1 MPPSKAGSGF
11 AAARSQLKGK
21 ATGASSTPASLDAE
35 LAEKWQRKTFA
46 EVAVPSPPSESSA
59 ISLMPPLDVELQHA
73 ELTDA
78 TLALLSAIFAHDAP
92 CTVSLLHFADS
103 GASILVKVLTAS
115 SDVAVCRIGPPAL
128 VRREVGHAS
137 ELAAAACADVAPL
150 TLGPVNVYTAN
161 AGATLAAV
169 RCELPGACW
178 QAAEFIGGRAP
189 SSDDMLSTYATRVG
203 AFLESKPGGAA
214 HALEGLSL
222 AVSAA
227 MIHTL
232 AGAIV
237 GRRHR
242 RCHPI
247 GSSVCRSSPE
257 PEA

>member
-46 EVAVPSPPSESSA
+46 EVTVPSPPSESSA

-128 VRREVGHAS
+128 VRREVARLLEVGV
-137 ELAAAACADVAPL
+137 CA
-150 TLGPVNVYTAN
+150 
-161 AGATLAAV
+161 
-169 RCELPGACW
+169 
-178 QAAEFIGGRAP
+178 
-189 SSDDMLSTYATRVG
+189 
-203 AFLESKPGGAA
+203 
-214 HALEGLSL
+214 
-222 AVSAA
+222 
-227 MIHTL
+227 
-232 AGAIV
+232 
-237 GRRHR
+237 RRHAR
-242 RCHPI
+242 W
-247 GSSVCRSSPE
+247 
-257 PEA
+257 